1 MNISL
6 GPLSYLTH
14 SALGYEKI
22 IDEVERMVRTGVQ
35 KVNTSTYPPHNLIKL
50 DDTHYII
57 EIAVAGFRQDEID
70 ITYNSGSITISGARK
85 EREQDANLVY
95 IHRGIGTRNFTK
107 TITLADTIE
116 VRGATF
122 DNGIL
127 TIGLENVVQDSNQP
141 QKVSIS
147 RKGLDNFYPKLD
159 KAAA

>member
-14 SALGYEKI
+14 STLGYEKLV
-22 IDEVERMVRTGVQ
+22 DEVERMVKTGVQ
-35 KVNTSTYPPHNLIKL
+35 KVSVSSYPPHNLIKL
-50 DDTHYII
+50 DETHYII

-70 ITYNSGSITISGARK
+70 ITHTSGSITIVGVRK
-85 EREQDANLVY
+85 ERESDKDVEY

-122 DNGIL
+122 DSGIL
-127 TIGLENVVQDSNQP
+127 TIGLENIVQDANQAK
-141 QKVSIS
+141 KVSIS
-147 RKGLDNFYPKLD
+147 RKGLDTFYPKLD
-159 KAAA
+159 KAA